1 MIVGAHVAGIPVEE
15 LLPSVTGL
23 LAARAWMMFHV
34 RRRRKPE
41 A

>member
-1 MIVGAHVAGIPVEE
+1 MIGAHVAGIPVEE

-23 LAARAWMMFHV
+23 LAARVWMMFHV
-34 RRRRKPE
+34 RRRRKPN

>member
-15 LLPSVTGL
+15 LLPSVTAL
-23 LAARAWMMFHV
+23 LAARAWMIVHV
-34 RRRRKPE
+34 RRRRKPD